1 MERPIYDS
9 LRQLAGRGYHSWHMP
24 GHKGGRLFSLDSLY
38 ELDVT
43 ELEGTDN
50 LQRPTGII
58 REAEQRMA
66 AFFGADES
74 FFSVNGS
81 TGGILAAIA
90 GGVQPWRW
98 DHRLPQPRIK
108 AFSTPVFM
116 LGCSPSMF
124 NLKS

>member
-74 FFSVNGS
+74 FFSVNGQQEGS
-81 TGGILAAIA
+81 WRRLRRCAALAMGSSPAA
-90 GGVQPWRW
+90 T
-98 DHRLPQPRIK
+98 RIK